1 LIIFFKGMYLKRLN
15 EIYIPTYVDVTEL
28 EEEVFDNH
36 VELSV
41 KDITS
46 TTFVNKV
53 PDLQNSAGVKKG
65 MILKKII

>member
-1 LIIFFKGMYLKRLN
+1 MIIFFKGMYLKRLN